1 MNISN
6 YKTVVEFYEDA
17 KRQGYSLPLA
27 LCAKLSKLI
36 KERGL
41 TLQEAYNFLYER
53 ELIILVGKTFIYNL
67 SADKL

>member
-1 MNISN
+1 MNIEN
-6 YKTVVEFYEDA
+6 YKTVTEFYEDA

-41 TLQEAYNFLYER
+41 TLPEAYNLLYER
-53 ELIILVGKTFIYNL
+53 GLIILVGKTYIYNL
-67 SADKL
+67 AADNL